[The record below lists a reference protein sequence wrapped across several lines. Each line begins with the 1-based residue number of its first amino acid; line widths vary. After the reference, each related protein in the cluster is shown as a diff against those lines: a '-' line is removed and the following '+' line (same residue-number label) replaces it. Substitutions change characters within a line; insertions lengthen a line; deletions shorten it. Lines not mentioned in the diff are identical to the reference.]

1 MKTTLLIALQAAFAA
16 VLAAPAA
23 NRQRRDTK
31 EFDIVTTPEVDVA
44 ALLAEIELNADMDDV
59 FATFNN
65 TQFKGFSGAL
75 TQQEADFLNAKDEVL
90 TVEPVV
96 PIHALATRG
105 SAPWG
110 LQRVSQSSRV
120 SGSASSRSFTYTYDD
135 TALGRGVDVYVVDTG
150 IYTAHSEFGGR
161 ARTGWSYYSST
172 SDGNGHGT
180 HCAGTIA
187 GSTVGVASNANLI
200 AVKVLDSSG
209 QGTSTGLLAGLD
221 YVASTHNTRK
231 SQSGF
236 IASVASMSL
245 GFEGRATAV
254 ETAVRNLAAAGVHTV
269 VAAGNS
275 NTNACTQ
282 SPSAVGGTGSSTVL
296 SIGASTIGDAV
307 ASFSNTGPCVDVF
320 APGQDVISASNS
332 GASTYRSLSGT
343 SMATPHVA
351 GLVAYFAVG
360 NANLRQSPAAM
371 KSFVK
376 SGAISGV
383 LTRNSGY
390 VSGGDLVLVNNGA

>member
-1 MKTTLLIALQAAFAA
+1 MKTTLLLALQAAFAA
-16 VLAAPAA
+16 VLAAPAS
-23 NRQRRDTK
+23 NRHQRRDTK

-110 LQRVSQSSRV
+110 LQRVSQDARV
-120 SGSASSRSFTYTYDD
+120 SGSASARTFTYTYDD

-180 HCAGTIA
+180 CDAAIR
-187 GSTVGVASNANLI
+187 
-200 AVKVLDSSG
+200 
-209 QGTSTGLLAGLD
+209 LA
-221 YVASTHNTRK
+221 
-231 SQSGF
+231 
-236 IASVASMSL
+236 SL
-245 GFEGRATAV
+245 GYEG
-254 ETAVRNLAAAGVHTV
+254 AGM
-269 VAAGNS
+269 
-275 NTNACTQ
+275 
-282 SPSAVGGTGSSTVL
+282 TVL
-296 SIGASTIGDAV
+296 TA
-307 ASFSNTGPCVDVF
+307 
-320 APGQDVISASNS
+320 
-332 GASTYRSLSGT
+332 L
-343 SMATPHVA
+343 
-351 GLVAYFAVG
+351 
-360 NANLRQSPAAM
+360 
-371 KSFVK
+371 
-376 SGAISGV
+376 
-383 LTRNSGY
+383 RNSLRRNY
-390 VSGGDLVLVNNGA
+390 RRIDRWRCL